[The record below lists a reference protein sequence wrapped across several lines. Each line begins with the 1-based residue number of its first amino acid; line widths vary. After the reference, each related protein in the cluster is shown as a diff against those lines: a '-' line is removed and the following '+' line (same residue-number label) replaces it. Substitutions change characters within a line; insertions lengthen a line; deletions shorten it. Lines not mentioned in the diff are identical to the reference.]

1 MSPTDHLHA
10 RRHNLTQP
18 GFSQSFSLCSAA
30 VYRNGVQIFGGTP
43 EGETCV
49 RNSIANLNCSAG
61 TVVLL
66 RIAGCGGGGSGNT
79 MSLSVGD
86 APLDG
91 AEKVVVLFGIRRSRE
106 RLSCA

>member
-1 MSPTDHLHA
+1 
-10 RRHNLTQP
+10 
-18 GFSQSFSLCSAA
+18 

-43 EGETCV
+43 EGENCV
-49 RNSIANLNCSAG
+49 KDSIANLICSAT

-66 RIAGCGGGGSGNT
+66 GIAGCGGGGSGNT

-86 APLDG
+86 APQDF

-106 RLSCA
+106 RLSCG